1 MQFRYMGFDQARNIR
16 SYRFDRIGQGEITRR
31 FVVAVDLGLFLKHRV
46 GVQEGPSLCFHKL
59 SGDGGPDPALQE
71 VQELQELT
79 NDDLVAYV
87 SAKTLADE
95 RKASSR
101 RGHHH

>member
-1 MQFRYMGFDQARNIR
+1 MGFDQARNIR

-59 SGDGGPDPALQE
+59 SIEGDPELVIQE
-71 VQELQELT
+71 AQELT

-95 RKASSR
+95 RKASAR

>member
-31 FVVAVDLGLFLKHRV
+31 FVVAVDLGLFLKHHV
-46 GVQEGPSLCFHKL
+46 GVQEGPSMCFHKL
-59 SGDGGPDPALQE
+59 SGDGAPDVIA
-71 VQELQELT
+71 QELT
-79 NDDLVAYV
+79 NDDLIAYV

-95 RKASSR
+95 RKASAR
-101 RGHHH
+101 RGHH

>member
-16 SYRFDRIGQGEITRR
+16 SYRFDRIGQGETTRR
-31 FVVAVDLGLFLKHRV
+31 FVVAVDLGLFLKHHV

-59 SGDGGPDPALQE
+59 SGDGAP
-71 VQELQELT
+71 ELIVDEAQELT

-87 SAKTLADE
+87 SAKILADE
-95 RKASSR
+95 RKASAR

>member
-31 FVVAVDLGLFLKHRV
+31 FVVAVDLGLFLKHHV

-59 SGDGGPDPALQE
+59 SGDGVLDLLALE
-71 VQELQELT
+71 PQELT
-79 NDDLVAYV
+79 TDDLAAYV
-87 SAKTLADE
+87 SEKPPPDG
-95 RKASSR
+95 RKASAR
-101 RGHHH
+101 RGHH

>member
-31 FVVAVDLGLFLKHRV
+31 FVVAVDLTLFLKNHV

-59 SGDGGPDPALQE
+59 SGDVPPDLILQE
-71 VQELQELT
+71 MQELT

-87 SAKTLADE
+87 SAKSLADE
-95 RKASSR
+95 RKASAR

>member
-1 MQFRYMGFDQARNIR
+1 MGFDQARNIR
-16 SYRFDRIGQGEITRR
+16 SYRFDRIGHGETTRR
-31 FVVAVDLGLFLKHRV
+31 FVVAVDLGLFLKHHV

-59 SGDGGPDPALQE
+59 SGEGTPDLVAQE
-71 VQELQELT
+71 AQELT

-95 RKASSR
+95 RKTSAR

>member
-16 SYRFDRIGQGEITRR
+16 SYRFDRIGQGETTRR
-31 FVVAVDLGLFLKHRV
+31 FVVAVDLGLFLKHHV

-59 SGDGGPDPALQE
+59 SGDGAVPDLMAE
-71 VQELQELT
+71 EAQELT

-95 RKASSR
+95 RKASAR